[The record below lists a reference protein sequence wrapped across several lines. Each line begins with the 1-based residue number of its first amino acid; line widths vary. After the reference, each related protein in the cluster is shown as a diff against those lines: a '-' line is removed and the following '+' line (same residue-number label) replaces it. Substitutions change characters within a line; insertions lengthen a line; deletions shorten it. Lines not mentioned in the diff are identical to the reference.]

1 MKCKSS
7 FHMWDFLKKYK
18 FVFWGLLLLVLVLL
32 VFFSHAKSSSPT
44 AADFARMRAEE
55 YEGIFASMYP
65 IDNFAETDFETYL
78 GRTVIKAQYTIQTLP
93 EMSKYLKKAF
103 ASGNNI
109 THIYMGLDSAQIW
122 DACNREDAKL
132 QRQLQENL
140 LVFAQ
145 AHPEVNFEIL
155 LPFVSLD
162 DWMQKDEQERITIRE
177 SYFHLLSVLDDHTNI
192 KAYFMGAA
200 HWLIANPGNYQ
211 GGNADMVNEVI
222 AQKIMMYT
230 FCDGDYVITSIN
242 APTLFEMLDELI
254 AKEEESPHAYPDL
267 SEWCVVFFGDSIIG
281 NYIGS
286 FSIPGVVKGLSGADT
301 YNCAIGGSSAV
312 FDVEKNGTSSGIQA
326 FLAQDTALEG
336 TEHFNEELRAYLG
349 KNHEGQKLCFVLN
362 YGLNDY
368 FIGCAPDDDENP
380 YDGTSS
386 YGGALRAD
394 VKALRKAYPDAYII
408 LAAPNY
414 ISYFGHGQDIQSE
427 HGGRLTDYV
436 EAAQKVAEELE
447 LPFLNSYI
455 KLGINADN
463 CDDYLADE
471 VHLNE
476 EGRFLLAEHIIECIV
491 SLN

>member
-1 MKCKSS
+1 MQ
-7 FHMWDFLKKYK
+7 FFLKKYK
-18 FVFWGLLLLVLVLL
+18 FAFPGLLLLVLVLG
-32 VFFSHAKSSSPT
+32 VSFSHAKSSSPK
-44 AADFARMRAEE
+44 AADFARMRTEE

-65 IDNFAETDFETYL
+65 IDNFAETDFRTYM

-93 EMSKYLKKAF
+93 QMSEYLKKAF

-122 DACNREDAKL
+122 DACNREEGRL
-132 QRQLQENL
+132 QGQLQENL

-145 AHPEVNFEIL
+145 AHPEVSFEIL

-162 DWMQKDEQERITIRE
+162 NWMQKDEQERITIRE
-177 SYFHLLSVLDDHTNI
+177 SYFQLLSVLDDHTNI

-211 GGNADMVNEVI
+211 EGSIDIVNEVV
-222 AQKIMMYT
+222 AQKIMLYT
-230 FCDGDYVITSIN
+230 FSDGDYVITSIN
-242 APTLFEMLDELI
+242 AHILFEMLDELI
-254 AKEEESPHAYPDL
+254 AKEEESPCVYPNL
-267 SEWCVVFFGDSIIG
+267 SEWCIVFFGDSVIG

-286 FSIPGVVKGLSGADT
+286 FSVPGVVEGLSGADT
-301 YNCAIGGSSAV
+301 YNCAIGGSPAV
-312 FDVEKNGTSSGIQA
+312 FDVEDKGNSSGILA

-336 TEHFNEELRAYLG
+336 TQHYKEELCAYLE
-349 KNHEGQKLCFVLN
+349 KNHEGQKICFVLN

-368 FIGCAPDDDENP
+368 FMGCALDDEKNP
-380 YDGTSS
+380 YEGTS

-394 VKALRKAYPDAYII
+394 VKALRKAYPDAHII

-414 ISYFGHGQDIQSE
+414 ISYFEHGQDIQSE

-436 EAAQKVAEELE
+436 ETARKVAEEME
-447 LPFLNSYI
+447 LPFLNSYVE
-455 KLGINADN
+455 LGINADN

-476 EGRFLLAEHIIECIV
+476 EGRFLLAEHIIERIA